1 MKVWLFALIESHP
14 RLRGN
19 MTITSSYLP
28 SDAAARAVTILRSA
42 MRGEV
47 VVPGDG
53 VYPQP
58 GEIWNAPVAHE
69 PALIAVCETTDDI
82 RAAMRE
88 ASENRL
94 PLSVHGGG
102 RVWAARA
109 SRPGG
114 MIIDLSRMRNVEI
127 DPQAEVAIVAGGAR
141 AADVIAAAAPHG
153 LVAVTGNSSTAGI
166 TGFTLGGGYGLLSS
180 RFGLGIDNLIEA
192 EVVLHGGE
200 LVTASASENMDLFW
214 ALRGGGGN
222 FGVVASMRIRL
233 HRVEEIL
240 SGAIFFPWEQ
250 AEAVLGGY
258 AGIAAS
264 EPDESSTLVCIV
276 PGPERQP
283 LLMLAPFWTGD
294 RNRGDQAIE
303 RLTRLGAPI
312 VANIGRTS
320 YADVLAVFDAHA
332 LSGRNYTARTRWLP
346 NMTPGVISSLIEAA
360 NARTSPWSV
369 IASHHFHGA
378 ATRISS
384 ASTAFSLRRRHFM
397 VELIGAWES
406 GAEQDADVIHDQWAD
421 EASHALVAEA
431 LPGGYPNLL
440 GPDQRDQI
448 PASYG
453 SNGIRLRILKR
464 RYDPE
469 NLFSPAPSLPV

>member
-1 MKVWLFALIESHP
+1 
-14 RLRGN
+14 
-19 MTITSSYLP
+19 MTTTSSYFH
-28 SDAAARAVTILRSA
+28 SEAATRAATILRSV
-42 MRGEV
+42 MPGKV
-47 VVPGDG
+47 VVPGDRA
-53 VYPQP
+53 YPP
-58 GEIWNAPVAHE
+58 TREIWNAAVTYE

-82 RAAMRE
+82 RAALRE

-94 PLSVHGGG
+94 PVSVRGGG
-102 RVWAARA
+102 NDWARRA
-109 SRPGG
+109 LRPGG
-114 MIIDLSRMRNVEI
+114 LVIDVSRMRSVEI

-141 AADVIAAAAPHG
+141 AGDVIAAAAPHG
-153 LVAVTGNSSTAGI
+153 LVAVTGNSSIAGM

-192 EVVLHGGE
+192 EVVLPGGE
-200 LVTASASENMDLFW
+200 LVTANASENMDLFW

-233 HRVEEIL
+233 HRVDEIL

-250 AEAVLGGY
+250 ATTVLSGY

-276 PGPERQP
+276 PGPESQP

-294 RNRGDQAIE
+294 RDRGDQAIE
-303 RLTRLGAPI
+303 RLARLGAPI
-312 VANIGRTS
+312 VANVGFTS
-320 YADVLAVFDAHA
+320 YADVLVMFDTHA
-332 LSGRNYTARTRWLP
+332 LAGRNYTARTRWLP

-369 IASHHFHGA
+369 IASHHFHGT

-406 GAEQDADVIHDQWAD
+406 GASLDADGLHDQWAD
-421 EASHALVAEA
+421 EASHALVVEA

-440 GPDQRDQI
+440 GPNQRDQI

-453 SNGIRLRILKR
+453 SNAIRLRILKR
-464 RYDPE
+464 RFDPE
-469 NLFSPAPSLPV
+469 NLFSPAPSLPA